1 MKSIEKAVR
10 TQIQGFGARIEADA
24 LAAVAVNLASRLD
37 AGPSERDAVGLAHEL
52 RMILLELRRQ
62 AGDEGTSDVERI
74 LDRIAAP
81 ELGHSA
87 N

>member
-1 MKSIEKAVR
+1 MESIETAVR
-10 TQIQGFGARIEADA
+10 TQIRGLGVRIEADA
-24 LAAVAVNLASRLD
+24 LAAVAVNLAGRLD
-37 AGPSERDAVGLAHEL
+37 AGPGERDAVGLAHEL
-52 RMILLELRRQ
+52 RMILVELRRQ

-81 ELGHSA
+81 ELGHAA

>member
-10 TQIQGFGARIEADA
+10 TQIGGWGVRIEADA
-24 LAAVAVNLASRLD
+24 LGAVAVDLAGRLD
-37 AGPSERDAVGLAHEL
+37 AGPGERDAVGLAHEL
-52 RMILLELRRQ
+52 RMVLVELRRQ

-74 LDRIAAP
+74 LAGIAAP